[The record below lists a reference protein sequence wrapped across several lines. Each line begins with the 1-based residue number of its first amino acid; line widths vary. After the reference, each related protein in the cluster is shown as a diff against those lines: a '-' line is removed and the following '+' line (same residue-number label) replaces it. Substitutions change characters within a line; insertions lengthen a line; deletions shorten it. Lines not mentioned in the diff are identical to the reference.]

1 MSKKL
6 YKRAIK
12 ELGKPDQVIRAIEEM
27 GELTHDLARWL
38 NGRPNSVE
46 EEMADVLICMEVLM
60 LIFDKD
66 KVEEVKKK
74 KLTRMERRMN
84 GEEKED

>member
-6 YKRAIK
+6 YKQAIK
-12 ELGKPDQVIRAIEEM
+12 QLGKPDQVVRAIEEM

-38 NGRPNSVE
+38 NGRSNHVE

-66 KVEEVKKK
+66 KVEEVKKQ
-74 KLTRMERRMN
+74 KLERMQRRLN
-84 GEEKED
+84 GE

>member
-12 ELGKPDQVIRAIEEM
+12 QLGKEDQVIRAIEEM

-38 NGRPNSVE
+38 NGKKDHVE
-46 EEMADVLICMEVLM
+46 EEMADVFICLEVLM

-66 KVEEVKKK
+66 KVAEVKEQ
-74 KLTRMERRMN
+74 KLARMERRLN